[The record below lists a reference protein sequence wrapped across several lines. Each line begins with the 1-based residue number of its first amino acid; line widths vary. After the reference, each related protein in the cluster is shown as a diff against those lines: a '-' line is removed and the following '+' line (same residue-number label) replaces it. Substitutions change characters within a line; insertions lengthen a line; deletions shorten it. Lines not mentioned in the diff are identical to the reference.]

1 MDYQVAIIGGGPAG
15 YTAAEK
21 AGKSGLKVILFEK
34 EKIGGVCLNE
44 GCIPTK
50 TLLYSAK
57 LYQQALDSKP
67 YGISI
72 PEASFDI
79 KRMVSRKNKTTRK
92 LTLGI
97 NNKLKE
103 AQVTIVQGAARIVD
117 PHTIQCNGE
126 SYTFDNLLICT
137 GSLSITPPIKG
148 LSGITY
154 WTHKEALE
162 VKELPQSLIIIG
174 GGVIGMEFAS
184 LYNSLGV
191 DVTIIEQMDELLGN
205 MDKELTA
212 LLREEYSKKK
222 LTCLL
227 NTTVTAVEPTE
238 ENKVVVHY
246 ENSEGKQTAVADQLL
261 LSVGRKPQLAD
272 LGLENIELDKTEQ
285 GRIKINRQMQTS
297 QPHIFLCGD
306 ANGKSLLA
314 HTAIREAEVAVHTLL
329 SKEDAM
335 NYQAIPS
342 VIYTNPEFAGVGETE
357 ESLKAKEI
365 EYRKV
370 TLPLAYSGRFVA
382 ENERTNG
389 VCKLLFSK
397 DDTLL
402 GAHVLGNPASEIITL
417 AGMAIELGLTAEEW
431 NQCIFPHPTV
441 GEIFKEALQ

>member
-1 MDYQVAIIGGGPAG
+1 MNYQVAIIGGGPAG

-67 YGISI
+67 YGVSTL
-72 PEASFDI
+72 EATFDL
-79 KRMVSRKNKTTRK
+79 KRMIARKNKTTRK

-103 AQVTIVQGAARIVD
+103 ANVTIVQGDAQIVD
-117 PHTIQCNGE
+117 SHTIRCNE
-126 SYTFDNLLICT
+126 DTYTFENLLICT
-137 GSLSITPPIKG
+137 GSTSITPPIKG
-148 LSGITY
+148 LADIPY
-154 WTHKEALE
+154 WTHKEALDA
-162 VKELPQSLIIIG
+162 KELPQSLIIIG

-184 LYNSLGV
+184 LFNSLGV
-191 DVTIIEQMDELLGN
+191 TVTIIEQMDELLGN

-212 LLREEYSKKK
+212 LLREEYGKRG
-222 LTCLL
+222 LTCLIE
-227 NTTVTAVEPTE
+227 TTVTAIESTDD
-238 ENKVVVHY
+238 NKIVVHY
-246 ENSEGKQTAVADQLL
+246 ENNEGKHTQEAHQLL
-261 LSVGRKPQLAD
+261 LSVGRKPQLVGF
-272 LGLENIELDKTEQ
+272 GLENLNLETTEQ
-285 GRIKINRQMQTS
+285 GRIKINQQMQTS
-297 QPHIFLCGD
+297 QPHIFICGD

-314 HTAIREAEVAVHTLL
+314 HTAIREAEVAIHTLL
-329 SKEDAM
+329 SNKDEM
-335 NYQAIPS
+335 NYRAIPS

-357 ESLKAKEI
+357 ESLSAKGI

-370 TLPLAYSGRFVA
+370 TLPMAYSGRFAA

-389 VCKLLFSK
+389 VCKLLFAE
-397 DDTLL
+397 DDTLI

-417 AGMAIELGLTAEEW
+417 AGMAIELKLKADEW
-431 NQCIFPHPTV
+431 NKCIFPHPTV

>member
-1 MDYQVAIIGGGPAG
+1 MNYQVAIIGGGPAG

-57 LYQQALDSKP
+57 LYQQALDSKQ
-67 YGISI
+67 YGVSTS
-72 PEASFDI
+72 EATFDL
-79 KRMVSRKNKTTRK
+79 KRMIARKNKTTRK

-103 AQVTIVQGAARIVD
+103 ANVTIVQGDAQVVD
-117 PHTIQCNGE
+117 SHTIRCNE
-126 SYTFDNLLICT
+126 ETYTFENLLICT
-137 GSLSITPPIKG
+137 GSTTITPPIQG
-148 LSGITY
+148 LANTPY

-184 LYNSLGV
+184 LFNSLGV
-191 DVTIIEQMDELLGN
+191 SVTIIEQMDELLGN

-212 LLREEYSKKK
+212 LLREEYNKRK
-222 LTCLL
+222 LTCLIS
-227 NTTVTAVEPTE
+227 TTVTAIETTDDH
-238 ENKVVVHY
+238 KIVVHY
-246 ENSEGKQTAVADQLL
+246 ENSEGSYTQEADQLL
-261 LSVGRKPQLAD
+261 LSVGRKPQLVGF
-272 LGLENIELDKTEQ
+272 GLENLNLETTEQ

-297 QPHIFLCGD
+297 QPHIFICGD

-314 HTAIREAEVAVHTLL
+314 HTAIREAEVAIHTLL
-329 SKEDAM
+329 SIKDEM
-335 NYQAIPS
+335 NYRAIPS

-357 ESLKAKEI
+357 DSLNAKGI

-370 TLPLAYSGRFVA
+370 TLPMAYSGRFAA

-389 VCKLLFSK
+389 VCKLLFAE
-397 DDTLL
+397 DDTLI

-417 AGMAIELGLTAEEW
+417 AGMAIELKLKADEW
-431 NQCIFPHPTV
+431 NKCIFPHPTV

>member
-1 MDYQVAIIGGGPAG
+1 MNYQVAIIGGGPAG

-34 EKIGGVCLNE
+34 EKIGEVCLNE

-72 PEASFDI
+72 PEASFDL
-79 KRMVSRKNKTTRK
+79 KRMMTRKNKTTRK

-103 AQVTIVQGAARIVD
+103 AQVTIVQGFAQIVD
-117 PHTIQCNGE
+117 SHTIHCNDAT
-126 SYTFDNLLICT
+126 YTFDNLFICT
-137 GSLSITPPIKG
+137 GSTAITPPIKG
-148 LSGITY
+148 LADISY

-184 LYNSLGV
+184 LFNSLGV
-191 DVTIIEQMDELLGN
+191 AVTIIEQMDELLGN

-212 LLREEYSKKK
+212 LLREEYAKRK
-222 LTCLL
+222 LSSFIG
-227 NTTVTAVEPTE
+227 TTVTAVESTAD
-238 ENKVVVHY
+238 NRIVVHY
-246 ENSEGKQTAVADQLL
+246 ENSEGKHTQEADQLL
-261 LSVGRKPQLAD
+261 LSVGRKPQLT
-272 LGLENIELDKTEQ
+272 GFNLENLILDKTEQ

-314 HTAIREAEVAVHTLL
+314 HTAIREAEVAIHTIL
-329 SKEDAM
+329 SKKDEM

-357 ESLKAKEI
+357 ESLNTKGI

-389 VCKLLFSK
+389 MCKLLFSK
-397 DDTLL
+397 DDTLI

-417 AGMAIELGLTAEEW
+417 AAMAIELKLKADEW
-431 NQCIFPHPTV
+431 NKCLFPHPTV